1 MPGAPEDYEKMS
13 ETAKPMSRYKTTA
26 GILIAV
32 AALIA
37 GLVPLL
43 GYESP
48 GGCDGRGRQ
57 KGEAMIDN
65 LIRNFLYY
73 PIVRDSQDKL
83 PGYIRG
89 ADEVWMNSSDG
100 NRIHALHWPAPAGRP
115 TILFFHGNAQSVF
128 EWALIVE
135 EFESMECGLL
145 LVDYPGYGKSTG
157 SPSEAGLYASGQAA
171 WNWLV
176 SEAKIAPEFIVAFGK
191 SLGGPVA
198 SKVAHDNRVMG
209 LVLESTFMSIPAVAQ
224 RLIPMLPADAV
235 FRSERYDTG
244 SRIGELTVPVL
255 VVHGTQD
262 ELIPLSQG
270 NELFDAAVQ
279 PKRLYL
285 VEGAGHNDVSMVA
298 GRTYGATLRQWL
310 DEIEGFSAGQ

>member
-224 RLIPMLPADAV
+224 RLQQTHLVGDHRSSCELHRFGEDSSRCSYDRTGLFSDCATRRPEALAHAARRPAAGCA
-235 FRSERYDTG
+235 RTLHQGG
-244 SRIGELTVPVL
+244 SR
-255 VVHGTQD
+255 
-262 ELIPLSQG
+262 
-270 NELFDAAVQ
+270 
-279 PKRLYL
+279 R
-285 VEGAGHNDVSMVA
+285 
-298 GRTYGATLRQWL
+298 AT
-310 DEIEGFSAGQ
+310 